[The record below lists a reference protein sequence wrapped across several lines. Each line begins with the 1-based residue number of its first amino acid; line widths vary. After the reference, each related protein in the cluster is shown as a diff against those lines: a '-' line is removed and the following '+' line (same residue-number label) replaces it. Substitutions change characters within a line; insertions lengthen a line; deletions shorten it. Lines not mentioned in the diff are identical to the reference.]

1 MEYMVYGSV
10 ITNRLIYTD
19 GTRIEDVM
27 GGGGFYS
34 LAGLRMCTPNVLF
47 VAAVGP
53 DFEDFYGD
61 WFERNGC
68 SKAGLVRNMKKT
80 CYWQLTYA
88 PDGTYEE
95 HSIYGPEVNRE
106 DWKNMGLTPGDF
118 PPIGEDT
125 KGVYINSDITPD
137 LADMLLKAKEKHPF
151 QVMWEVPASQ
161 VPKLAELYAREGM
174 EGLRRRLKAVDV
186 FSANRPESFEIFG
199 VNSVEE
205 AIRCLRELGLPCYY
219 RVGSKGAYMLDKDG
233 VAYVPMLSLVP
244 REEEIDPTGCGNS
257 STAAAMW
264 AHCEGFDLLKTC
276 IVGNVVAAYNV
287 QQYGPYPDMREHTFR
302 EMMGHVERIYNSM
315 K

>member
-1 MEYMVYGSV
+1 MEYIVYGSV

-34 LAGLRMCTPNVLF
+34 LAGLRMCTPSVLF
-47 VAAVGP
+47 VSAVGP
-53 DFEDFYGD
+53 DFEDYYGE
-61 WFERNGC
+61 WFDRNSC
-68 SKAGLVRNMKKT
+68 SKDGLIRNMDKT
-80 CYWQLTYA
+80 IYWELVYA
-88 PDGTYEE
+88 PDGTYVEY
-95 HSIYGPEVNRE
+95 SIYGPEQNE
-106 DWKNMGLTPGDF
+106 KDWKNMALTPGDF

-125 KGVYINSDITPD
+125 KGVYFNSDITPE
-137 LADMLLKAKEKHPF
+137 LGEMLLEAKKRHPF
-151 QVMWEVPASQ
+151 QVMWELPASQ
-161 VPKLAELYAREGM
+161 IPKLAEIYAKDGM

-186 FSANRPESFEIFG
+186 LSTNRPESFEIFG
-199 VNSVEE
+199 VSTVEE
-205 AIRCLRELGLPCYY
+205 AIQRFQELGLPCYY
-219 RVGSKGAYMLDKDG
+219 RVGTKGAYMLDKG
-233 VAYVPMLSLVP
+233 EVAYVPMLSLVS

-264 AHCEGFDLLKTC
+264 AYCEGFDPLKTC

-287 QQYGPYPDMREHTFR
+287 QQYGPYPDMRQHTFQ